1 MQIGGD
7 KDMDFGGILVSLMLS
22 VIIAIA
28 TCMPAAF
35 LFLLVERLIEQPT
48 SDVWATSDNE
58 EMPDEM

>member
-7 KDMDFGGILVSLMLS
+7 ENMDFGGILVLLMLS

-35 LFLLVERLIEQPT
+35 LFWLVERLIEQPT
-48 SDVWATSDNE
+48 SDVWATSDN
-58 EMPDEM
+58 

>member
-7 KDMDFGGILVSLMLS
+7 EDMDFGGILVSLMLS

-35 LFLLVERLIEQPT
+35 LFWLVERLIEQPT

-58 EMPDEM
+58 EMPDKL